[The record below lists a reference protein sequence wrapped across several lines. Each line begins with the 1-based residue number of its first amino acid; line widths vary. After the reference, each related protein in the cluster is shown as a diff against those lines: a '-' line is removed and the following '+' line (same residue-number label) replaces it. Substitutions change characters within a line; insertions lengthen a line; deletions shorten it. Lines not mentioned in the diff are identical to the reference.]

1 MGASRTDSGLAVQ
14 RIEPAYRQVAGQ
26 LRRMIID
33 GTLAPG
39 AQLPSEDKLGA
50 QFGVSRNTVRE
61 ALRMLSSQN
70 LTLTKR
76 GVAGGTFIAQP
87 DPEALQAN
95 IVTSLQLLNGYNVI
109 NGDELFETRL
119 ILEVPSARSAAMR
132 RSDADLELLRRAAA
146 RVEHGRTVFDR
157 TVSSQDFHQAVM
169 DAAGNRLIS
178 LLAPP
183 VWDVF
188 QQDSL
193 STSRSSDRWQEI
205 DDEHHEILDHI
216 ENRRADEAAE
226 AMRVHLERLHAPEGA
241 ASGGV

>member
-1 MGASRTDSGLAVQ
+1 MDTPQSAGGLAVR

-26 LRRMIID
+26 LRRMIVD

-50 QFGVSRNTVRE
+50 QFGVSRNTIRE

-70 LTLTKR
+70 LTHTKR
-76 GVAGGTFIAQP
+76 GVTGGTFIAQP
-87 DPEALQAN
+87 TPEALQEN
-95 IVTSLQLLNGYNVI
+95 IVTSLQLLNGFNVI

-119 ILEVPSARSAAMR
+119 ILEVPSARSAA
-132 RSDADLELLRRAAA
+132 LRRTDTDLDRLRGAAI
-146 RVEHGRTVFDR
+146 RVEHGRTVLDR

-169 DAAGNRLIS
+169 DAAGNRLVS

-193 STSRSSDRWQEI
+193 STSRSSDRWEDI
-205 DDEHHEILDHI
+205 DNEHLEILGHI
-216 ENRRADEAAE
+216 EAQRADEAAE
-226 AMRVHLERLHAPEGA
+226 AMRVHLERLHAHR
-241 ASGGV
+241 